1 MPRKPVIP
9 DPLKRRHLLEDK
21 LDPAKAVAIADGYLE
36 EGRTNEALA
45 FLVKADAREQLE
57 ELRDRAV
64 EDGDPFLLRHA
75 CEALG
80 EEPVETPVPE
90 VSPAEVA
97 ARLARRAAFLLLD
110 VREPHE
116 IEIAAIEGSTRIPL
130 AQLEA
135 RVAELADWK
144 ERPIVVHCKTGGRS
158 ARGVR
163 LLCEL
168 GFKDVVNLAGGIDL
182 WAESVD
188 PSLPRY

>member
-21 LDPAKAVAIADGYLE
+21 LDPAKARAIADVYLE

-80 EEPVETPVPE
+80 EEPG
-90 VSPAEVA
+90 AERWRATATA
-97 ARLARRAAFLLLD
+97 ARAAG
-110 VREPHE
+110 REAQAHDAE
-116 IEIAAIEGSTRIPL
+116 RQ
-130 AQLEA
+130 AQLHP
-135 RVAELADWK
+135 D
-144 ERPIVVHCKTGGRS
+144 
-158 ARGVR
+158 
-163 LLCEL
+163 
-168 GFKDVVNLAGGIDL
+168 D
-182 WAESVD
+182 
-188 PSLPRY
+188 